1 MAEKS
6 LTSFR
11 LTEEAQL
18 LLVKLAETDGIDR
31 TAVLETLIRER
42 AREPAPVPAPT
53 TIIGT
58 QFGPGMYNFARNT
71 VLGPQGGT
79 IGGQPVQAWA
89 GMKVQGID
97 PETKLPLKLTAIVYP
112 SPTPGISQY
121 DGWLQVPDYTPYV
134 LAGVAALA
142 LVDPI
147 SLPLAIVVLMAL
159 HSSCGRK
166 VPY

>member
-1 MAEKS
+1 
-6 LTSFR
+6 

-121 DGWLQVPDYTPYV
+121 DGWLQVE
-134 LAGVAALA
+134 
-142 LVDPI
+142 
-147 SLPLAIVVLMAL
+147 
-159 HSSCGRK
+159 
-166 VPY
+166 